1 MGTTAD
7 GEIGPATRWS
17 LRLLGGFELR
27 TLAAGER
34 VALPGRRERVL
45 LAYLAL
51 SPNTRRARSKLAAL
65 LWGDA
70 ADEAAFDNLRTCL
83 WGLRKALGDTEHR
96 VLASDGDDI
105 VLEAACFD
113 VDALTFQRLAARSD
127 RGALEAAAGH
137 YAGKLLDGLD
147 IDAQEFE
154 EWRRLESSRYE
165 HRAGDVLAR
174 LLAAQSDSGDTKH
187 AIDTGMRLL
196 RLDPLNETAARRLMR
211 MYSDDEQRGAAI
223 DVYRTLAET
232 LRTELGAEPGPET
245 RAVFAEIARGNR
257 ERPVQPRAGRPTADS
272 GDAPD
277 HAAPGLRPAAEP
289 ELERAPLARKW
300 PRPLTAV
307 VAGLLL
313 LVVGFGS
320 YWLSTTRDARP
331 AAAPS
336 APAQP
341 VPASALAIVVL
352 PFTNLSGDAA
362 QTFFSDGMTEEV
374 TAALVKVPSL
384 RVVARTSAF
393 QFKDQ
398 GQDVRSVARSVGASH
413 LVEGSVR
420 RDGARVRVT
429 AQLIEA
435 ESGTHLWA
443 ESYDREY
450 DDMFAVQDD
459 IAKAIAVALRIPL
472 GLQLDSERIGDFE
485 TYQKFLRARAM
496 VHTRGYGSLAE
507 AAMLLEQVVASDPW
521 YAPAWAYLAQAH
533 VFALN
538 YHPAWLSG
546 NFDNLR
552 PVVATSMP
560 KAEAAAQRAVEL
572 DANLAEAYAV
582 LGLTREL
589 RGHLTAAEDLYRK
602 ALVLDPTS
610 PDVLHFYSRLLAEVG
625 RLTESLA
632 MRQQLQVLDP
642 FVPVYNQVT
651 SWLYWVNGQAD
662 RALAIDASL
671 PAFYR
676 GYSSPRLLASVG
688 RYEEAAAFIRANA
701 PGMFEPGVVEAAADL
716 LRSAPA
722 QAASPEHLPR
732 LGWFNFVYLH
742 VGAPGR
748 TLEFY
753 EGGVDVGYSVSISNF
768 LLWHSSYAAVR
779 KTERYKEFMRERGVV
794 KYWRERGWPE
804 LCRPVGTDDF
814 SCD

>member
-1 MGTTAD
+1 MGTAAD
-7 GEIGPATRWS
+7 GGAGAAARWS

-27 TLAAGER
+27 ALPGGER

-51 SPNTRRARSKLAAL
+51 SPHTRRPRSKLTAV
-65 LWGDA
+65 LWGDE
-70 ADEAAFDNLRTCL
+70 ADSGDSLRTCL
-83 WGLRKALGDTEHR
+83 WSLRKALGDIEHR
-96 VLASDGDDI
+96 VLVSDGEDI
-105 VLEAACFD
+105 VLDVACFD
-113 VDALTFQRLAARSD
+113 VDALAFQALASRSD
-127 RGALEAAAGH
+127 LAGLEAAAGR
-137 YAGKLLDGLD
+137 YAGNLLEGLD
-147 IDAQEFE
+147 IHAEEFE
-154 EWRRLESSRYE
+154 EWHRLELSRYE

-174 LLAAQSDSGDTKH
+174 LMSAQSEAGDTAR
-187 AIDTGMRLL
+187 AIETGVRLL
-196 RLDPLNETAARRLMR
+196 ALDPLNETAARRLMLL
-211 MYSDDEQRGAAI
+211 YSDDEQRGAAI
-223 DVYRTLAET
+223 GVYRALEQA
-232 LRTELGAEPGPET
+232 LRTELAAEPTPET
-245 RAVFAEIARGNR
+245 RAAFAEVARGSNER
-257 ERPVQPRAGRPTADS
+257 ATRVERPVTRHGDPTEPASHQPATRNWLWPS
-272 GDAPD
+272 S
-277 HAAPGLRPAAEP
+277 AAAA
-289 ELERAPLARKW
+289 A
-300 PRPLTAV
+300 
-307 VAGLLL
+307 L
-313 LVVGFGS
+313 LVLVIGMSAYRLNAPPKASPTPVQTGAHQ
-320 YWLSTTRDARP
+320 LVSTA
-331 AAAPS
+331 
-336 APAQP
+336 
-341 VPASALAIVVL
+341 ALAIVVL
-352 PFTNLSGDAA
+352 PCTNLSGDAA
-362 QTFFSDGMTEEV
+362 QAFFSDGMTEEV

-398 GQDVRSVARSVGASH
+398 GQDVRTVARSVGASH
-413 LVEGSVR
+413 LVECSVR

-429 AQLIEA
+429 AQLVEA

-443 ESYDREY
+443 ESYDRDY

-459 IAKAIAVALRIPL
+459 IAKAIAAALRIPL
-472 GLQLDSERIGDFE
+472 GLQIDSERIGDLE
-485 TYQKFLRARAM
+485 TYQQFLRARAM

-507 AAMLLEQVVASDPW
+507 AAGLLEQVVASDPR

-589 RGHLTAAEDLYRK
+589 RGDLTAAEDLYRK

-651 SWLYWVNGQAD
+651 SWVYWVNGQAD
-662 RALAIDASL
+662 RALAIDESL

-688 RYEEAAAFIRANA
+688 RYEEAAAFIRTNA

-716 LRSAPA
+716 LRSAPG
-722 QAASPEHLPR
+722 QVASPEHLPR
-732 LGWFNFVYLH
+732 LGWFNFIYLH
-742 VGAPGR
+742 VGAPTR

-753 EGGVDVGYSVSISNF
+753 EGGVEVGYSVSISNF
-768 LLWHSSYAAVR
+768 LLWHSSYAALR

-804 LCRPVGTDDF
+804 LCRPADADDF

>member
-1 MGTTAD
+1 MGTAAD
-7 GEIGPATRWS
+7 GGAGAAARWS

-27 TLAAGER
+27 VLPGGER

-51 SPNTRRARSKLAAL
+51 SPHTRRPRSKLTAV
-65 LWGDA
+65 LWGDE
-70 ADEAAFDNLRTCL
+70 ADAGDSLRTCL
-83 WGLRKALGDTEHR
+83 WSLRKALGDIEHR
-96 VLASDGDDI
+96 VLASDREDI
-105 VLEAACFD
+105 VLDATCFD
-113 VDALTFQRLAARSD
+113 VDALAFQALASRSD
-127 RGALEAAAGH
+127 LAGLEAAAGR
-137 YAGKLLDGLD
+137 YAGSLLDGLD
-147 IDAQEFE
+147 IHAEEFE

-174 LLAAQSDSGDTKH
+174 LMAAQSEAGATER
-187 AIDTGMRLL
+187 AIETGVRLL
-196 RLDPLNETAARRLMR
+196 GLDPLNETAARRLMR
-211 MYSDDEQRGAAI
+211 LYSDGEQRGAAVG
-223 DVYRTLAET
+223 VYRALEQT
-232 LRTELGAEPGPET
+232 LRTELATEPAPET
-245 RAVFAEIARGNR
+245 RAVFAEVARGNN
-257 ERPVQPRAGRPTADS
+257 ERPTHAERPATSGGGPTEPASQRPTTS
-272 GDAPD
+272 NWLWPS
-277 HAAPGLRPAAEP
+277 AAA
-289 ELERAPLARKW
+289 
-300 PRPLTAV
+300 
-307 VAGLLL
+307 AGLLL
-313 LVVGFGS
+313 LAIGMS
-320 YWLSTTRDARP
+320 AYWLNARP
-331 AAAPS
+331 EASLVPLQTGAP
-336 APAQP
+336 QLE
-341 VPASALAIVVL
+341 PASAVAIVVL

-362 QTFFSDGMTEEV
+362 QAFFSDGMTEEV

-398 GQDVRSVARSVGASH
+398 GQDVRTVARSVGASH

-429 AQLIEA
+429 AQLVEA
-435 ESGTHLWA
+435 ASGTHLWA
-443 ESYDREY
+443 ESYDRDY

-459 IAKAIAVALRIPL
+459 IAKAIAAALRIPL
-472 GLQLDSERIGDFE
+472 GLQIDSERIGDLE

-507 AAMLLEQVVASDPW
+507 AAALLEQVVASDPR
-521 YAPAWAYLAQAH
+521 YAPAWAYLSQAH

-560 KAEAAAQRAVEL
+560 KAETAAARAVEL
-572 DANLAEAYAV
+572 DPNLAEGYAV

-589 RGHLTAAEDLYRK
+589 RGDLAAAEDLYRK

-610 PDVLHFYSRLLAEVG
+610 PDVLHFYSRLQAEVG
-625 RLTESLA
+625 RLKESLA

-651 SWLYWVNGQAD
+651 SWVYWVNGQRD
-662 RALAIDASL
+662 QALAIDASL

-676 GYSSPRLLASVG
+676 GYSSPRLLAAVG
-688 RYEEAAAFIRANA
+688 RYEEAAAFIRTNA

-716 LRSAPA
+716 LRSAPTK
-722 QAASPEHLPR
+722 AASPEQLPR
-732 LGWFNFVYLH
+732 LGWFNFIYLH

-753 EGGVDVGYSVSISNF
+753 EGGVEVGYSVSISNF
-768 LLWHSSYAAVR
+768 LLWDSSYAALR

-804 LCRPVGTDDF
+804 LCRPADADDF